1 MPTVAA
7 VSFLNARPL
16 TEGLADE
23 PGIVLR
29 TDVPSRLLELLLGG
43 GADIALAP
51 VIDFQ
56 TASAELCIVPA
67 GAIGS
72 DGPTHTVRVFSRSPL
87 PTLDVVS
94 VDGDSHTSAALLRVV
109 LEALYGRRPE
119 IIPLEPGTA
128 AGGSPPEAV
137 LLIGDKVVHA
147 ENWAAG
153 YPHQLDLGEAW
164 KKLTGLPFVF
174 AAWLAR
180 SGDDLGGLPRAL
192 ADCRRRNRRRIPEIV
207 AAHANGW
214 PRDLALRYLGEILRY
229 ELGERELAAIELF
242 WSRCHALG
250 IIERLRPMRLYDEAQ
265 FSILN
270 S

>member
-56 TASAELCIVPA
+56 TAPAELCVVPA

-87 PTLDVVS
+87 PSLDVVH
-94 VDGDSHTSAALLRVV
+94 VDGDSHTSAALLQVV
-109 LEALYGRRPE
+109 LEALHGRRPDLV
-119 IIPLEPGTA
+119 PLARGAA
-128 AGGSPPEAV
+128 AGG
-137 LLIGDKVVHA
+137 
-147 ENWAAG
+147 
-153 YPHQLDLGEAW
+153 
-164 KKLTGLPFVF
+164 T
-174 AAWLAR
+174 
-180 SGDDLGGLPRAL
+180 
-192 ADCRRRNRRRIPEIV
+192 
-207 AAHANGW
+207 
-214 PRDLALRYLGEILRY
+214 
-229 ELGERELAAIELF
+229 
-242 WSRCHALG
+242 
-250 IIERLRPMRLYDEAQ
+250 
-265 FSILN
+265 
-270 S
+270 